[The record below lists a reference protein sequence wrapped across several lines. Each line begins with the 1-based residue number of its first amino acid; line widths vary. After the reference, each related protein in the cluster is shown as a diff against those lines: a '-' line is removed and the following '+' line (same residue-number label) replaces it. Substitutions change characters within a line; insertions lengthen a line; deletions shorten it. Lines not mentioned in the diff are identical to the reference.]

1 VSTAAIPQ
9 FQNIEARLPPVVRR
23 KLLSNEPALA
33 YVMAPGG
40 CGSAPGEL
48 LVTDSRVILRGQN
61 LTRTKS
67 GCGNAPSQS
76 LEIPINHIS
85 SVSEDVVKTGCGG
98 TKRGIGINSG
108 TARQV
113 IRIGNPKE
121 LEGALRI
128 LQALIRAVGT
138 RR

>member
-1 VSTAAIPQ
+1 MAQ
-9 FQNIEARLPPVVRR
+9 AR
-23 KLLSNEPALA
+23 
-33 YVMAPGG
+33 
-40 CGSAPGEL
+40 
-48 LVTDSRVILRGQN
+48 
-61 LTRTKS
+61 S

-98 TKRGIGINSG
+98 TQRGVGISSG

-113 IRIGNPKE
+113 VRISNPKE

-128 LQALIRAVGT
+128 LQALIRAVT
-138 RR
+138 TKR